1 MGQSIN
7 VTSKPFDGFCVFSTD
22 RVLTGQDSARFAS
35 QEEAADGSGFPALLA
50 ERLFEG
56 DEAVANVYVASSDVI
71 VGRSE
76 AWDGAAV
83 DSATETITNLYRFYK

>member
-7 VTSKPFDGFCVFSTD
+7 VTSKPVDGFCVFSTD
-22 RVLTGQDSARFAS
+22 RVLTGQDSARFTS
-35 QEEAADGSGFPALLA
+35 HEDAAAGSGFPALLA

-56 DEAVANVYVASSDVI
+56 DEAVANVYVASNDVI

-83 DSATETITNLYRFYK
+83 ESAAEIVTNLYRFYE